1 MNDKQSQTVNDFDP
15 EKEMSA
21 SSKQIEWLME
31 LRKI

>member
-21 SSKQIEWLME
+21 SSKQIE
-31 LRKI
+31 